1 MAMDYTNFYTVYYW
15 MSKLKTK
22 KVVKGGIKMEP
33 LAGVAKDLY
42 ALIFRF
48 SHGKNGCCNMSYKTM
63 EDVTGVP
70 KSTLIRNLKLLEES
84 NLIQIEVLSQAIEE
98 KSEGERGNVAGKQ
111 YRVNAEILEELIEEY
126 PEIKI
131 DQLTQLRHN
140 ELKPTGW
147 NDYSKEGDFKPQE
160 YFRKH
165 HKQYPFNKIVKC
177 NAQ

>member
-84 NLIQIEVLSQAIEE
+84 NLIQNSFDQIVLT
-98 KSEGERGNVAGKQ
+98 NVVCRTKLFFFIPI
-111 YRVNAEILEELIEEY
+111 AEI
-126 PEIKI
+126 
-131 DQLTQLRHN
+131 D
-140 ELKPTGW
+140 
-147 NDYSKEGDFKPQE
+147 
-160 YFRKH
+160 
-165 HKQYPFNKIVKC
+165 VC
-177 NAQ
+177 NG

>member
-48 SHGKNGCCNMSYKTM
+48 SYGKNGCCNMSYKTM

-165 HKQYPFNKIVKC
+165 HKQ
-177 NAQ
+177 

>member
-84 NLIQIEVLSQAIEE
+84 NLIQI
-98 KSEGERGNVAGKQ
+98 AGHVTTHGR
-111 YRVNAEILEELIEEY
+111 RVILALGRSNI
-126 PEIKI
+126 
-131 DQLTQLRHN
+131 
-140 ELKPTGW
+140 
-147 NDYSKEGDFKPQE
+147 
-160 YFRKH
+160 
-165 HKQYPFNKIVKC
+165 
-177 NAQ
+177 

>member
-22 KVVKGGIKMEP
+22 KVVKDGIKLEP

-48 SHGKNGCCNMSYKTM
+48 SHGKNGCCTMSYKTM

-70 KSTLIRNLKLLEES
+70 KSTLMRNLKLLEES
-84 NLIQIEVLSQAIEE
+84 NLIQTEALSYSTE
-98 KSEGERGNVAGKQ
+98 KGEGERGNVAGKQ
-111 YRVNAEILEELIEEY
+111 YRVNAGALEELIEEY

-131 DQLTQLRHN
+131 EQLTQLRHN

-147 NDYSKEGDFKPQE
+147 NDYSKTGDYKSDNDTLE

-165 HKQYPFNKIVKC
+165 RKK
-177 NAQ
+177 

>member
-70 KSTLIRNLKLLEES
+70 KSTLIRNLKLLEER
-84 NLIQIEVLSQAIEE
+84 LPCRA
-98 KSEGERGNVAGKQ
+98 A
-111 YRVNAEILEELIEEY
+111 
-126 PEIKI
+126 
-131 DQLTQLRHN
+131 
-140 ELKPTGW
+140 W
-147 NDYSKEGDFKPQE
+147 NRPYSRCTYQDTPVS
-160 YFRKH
+160 FRLWC
-165 HKQYPFNKIVKC
+165 PP
-177 NAQ
+177 A